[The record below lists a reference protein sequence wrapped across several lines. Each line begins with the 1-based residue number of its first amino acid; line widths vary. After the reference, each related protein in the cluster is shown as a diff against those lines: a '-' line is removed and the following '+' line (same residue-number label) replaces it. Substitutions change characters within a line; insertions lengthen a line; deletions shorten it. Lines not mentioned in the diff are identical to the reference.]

1 MHVATQA
8 SCVSLAARIGLG
20 MLVWWAL
27 RRYKS
32 AVTRVFG
39 AGVAQW
45 LMLITMS
52 QFHFVFYMSRPLPNT
67 FALILGE
74 TEPLVVTS
82 IFAGSMSLQLV
93 RIRTIMRA
101 GCYGSIEAVSFN
113 CQSPVFVVN

>member
-1 MHVATQA
+1 MYCVLLTTRVLYHHRACKELYVHVLHATVDMHVATQA

-74 TEPLVVTS
+74 T
-82 IFAGSMSLQLV
+82 AAQHV
-93 RIRTIMRA
+93 RPHPR
-101 GCYGSIEAVSFN
+101 
-113 CQSPVFVVN
+113 